1 MGISYDLGYY
11 LHFMITAI
19 VILLERLSHYIYDSI
34 STKGINAPH
43 DGSFMAKSN
52 YVSASIFPYNISAI
66 SKITSL
72 IDIHTSMEYHFPYTT
87 YQ

>member
-1 MGISYDLGYY
+1 MGISYGLGYY